1 MLLMPLISATLEA
14 VLKRLL
20 YQDRAMSAARER
32 LKGKVLRFELAEWE
46 TPVILV
52 FGERQVDVLNAWD
65 DVADC
70 TVRTRLATLPALLER
85 QRLTQLIKQG
95 FLDVEGDPQCIQQFA
110 ALLDM
115 AEFDAAELL
124 APWVGDIAAE
134 GVTQAVA
141 RRLTEARRLLRTGQG
156 RVAQAMTDEWRL
168 APSALELAWFC
179 DEVDDVTRAGE
190 NLVARLDKLEA
201 SR

>member
-1 MLLMPLISATLEA
+1 MLLMPLISATLEV
-14 VLKRLL
+14 VLERLL

-65 DVADC
+65 DAADC
-70 TVRTRLATLPALLER
+70 TVRTRLATLPALRER

-95 FLDVEGDPQCIQQFA
+95 FLDVDGDLQCLQQFA

-115 AEFDAAELL
+115 AEFDGAELL
-124 APWVGDIAAE
+124 APWLGDIAAE
-134 GVTQAVA
+134 SVSRTVA
-141 RRLTEARRLLRTGQG
+141 RRLTSTLRLLRTGQG
-156 RVAQAMTDEWRL
+156 RVTQAITDEWRL
-168 APSALELAWFC
+168 APSALEQAWFC
-179 DEVDDVTRAGE
+179 GEVDEITRAGE
-190 NLVARLDKLEA
+190 DLAARLEKWEA

>member
-1 MLLMPLISATLEA
+1 MLLMLLISATLEA
-14 VLKRLL
+14 VIERLL
-20 YQDRAMSAARER
+20 YQNRAMSAARER

-65 DVADC
+65 DAADC
-70 TVRTRLATLPALLER
+70 TVRTRL
-85 QRLTQLIKQG
+85 
-95 FLDVEGDPQCIQQFA
+95 A

-124 APWVGDIAAE
+124 APWIGDIAAE
-134 GVTQAVA
+134 GVTRAVA
-141 RRLTEARRLLRTGQG
+141 RRLTETLRLLRTGQG
-156 RVAQAMTDEWRL
+156 RVTQAITDEWRL

-179 DEVDDVTRAGE
+179 SEVDDVTRAGE
-190 NLVARLDKLEA
+190 NLAARLEKLEA

>member
-1 MLLMPLISATLEA
+1 MLLMPLISATLEV
-14 VLKRLL
+14 VLERLL

-65 DVADC
+65 GAADC
-70 TVRTRLATLPALLER
+70 TVRTRLATLPALRER
-85 QRLTQLIKQG
+85 QQLTQLIKQG
-95 FLDVEGDPQCIQQFA
+95 FLDVEGDLQCLQQFA

-115 AEFDAAELL
+115 AEFDGAELL
-124 APWVGDIAAE
+124 APWIGDIAAE
-134 GVTQAVA
+134 SVSRTVA
-141 RRLTEARRLLRTGQG
+141 RWLTSTPRLLRTGQG
-156 RVAQAMTDEWRL
+156 RVMQAITDEWRL
-168 APSALELAWFC
+168 APSALEQAWFC
-179 DEVDDVTRAGE
+179 GEVDEVTRAGE
-190 NLVARLDKLEA
+190 NLAARLEKLEA

>member
-65 DVADC
+65 DAADC
-70 TVRTRLATLPALLER
+70 TVRTRLATLP
-85 QRLTQLIKQG
+85 
-95 FLDVEGDPQCIQQFA
+95 

-156 RVAQAMTDEWRL
+156 RMTQAITDEWRL
-168 APSALELAWFC
+168 TPSALELAWFC
-179 DEVDDVTRAGE
+179 GEVDDVTRASE
-190 NLVARLDKLEA
+190 NLAARLDKLEA

>member
-1 MLLMPLISATLEA
+1 MPLISATLEA

-32 LKGKVLRFELAEWE
+32 LKGKLLRFELVEWE
-46 TPVILV
+46 TPVIMA
-52 FGERQVDVLNAWD
+52 FSARQVDVLNAWD

-70 TVRTRLATLPALLER
+70 TVRTHLATLPVLLKR

-110 ALLDM
+110 MLLDM

-124 APWVGDIAAE
+124 APLVGDIVAE
-134 GVTQAVA
+134 GVTQSAA
-141 RRLTEARRLLRTGQG
+141 RQLTKARQLLRIGQG
-156 RVAQAMTDEWRL
+156 RVVQAMTDEWHL
-168 APSALELAWFC
+168 APSALELAWFF
-179 DEVDDVTRAGE
+179 DEVDDVTRFAE
-190 NLVARLDKLEA
+190 NLATRLDKLEA

>member
-1 MLLMPLISATLEA
+1 MLLMPMISATLEA

-20 YQDRAMSAARER
+20 YQDHAMDVARER

-52 FGERQVDVLNAWD
+52 FGAHQVDVLNAWD
-65 DVADC
+65 DAANC

-85 QRLTQLIKQG
+85 QRLTQLTQQG
-95 FLDVEGDPQCIQQFA
+95 FLYIEGDPQCIQQFD
-110 ALLDM
+110 ALLDR

-124 APWVGDIAAE
+124 SPLVGDIAAE

-141 RRLTEARRLLRTGQG
+141 RRLTKARRLLRTGHG
-156 RVAQAMTDEWRL
+156 WVTQAITDEWRL
-168 APSALELAWFC
+168 ATSALELKWFC
-179 DEVDDVTRAGE
+179 DEVDDVTWAGE
-190 NLVARLDKLEA
+190 NLAARLDVLEA
-201 SR
+201 NK